1 MLSLQKTLFLDVM
14 FISSSSRILSDW
26 CDICSVC
33 FLLYFVENVD
43 IFAMIYTFVHHPSN
57 NAREWSAA
65 RCGGCYT
72 GLRKCCVDVVKML
85 LLKSNAVLILC
96 IFCAKL
102 YGNFCLHF
110 YRYFLKLNDRPLSR
124 RLLLLAVAG
133 DSLSSKGML
142 WRCCGNAVRM
152 LWLFCADH
160 NGDFCDHSTVFSTQ
174 HPLTPLFNPSM
185 DSAMESCGDML

>member
-102 YGNFCLHF
+102 YGSFCLHST
-110 YRYFLKLNDRPLSR
+110 DT
-124 RLLLLAVAG
+124 
-133 DSLSSKGML
+133 SS
-142 WRCCGNAVRM
+142 N
-152 LWLFCADH
+152 
-160 NGDFCDHSTVFSTQ
+160 
-174 HPLTPLFNPSM
+174 SM
-185 DSAMESCGDML
+185 TDP